1 LSGEPNA
8 LLSLLAHLLGRLSLQ
23 GLASVD
29 LFYYDD
35 LVDSALTWVNLSV

>member
-1 LSGEPNA
+1 LK
-8 LLSLLAHLLGRLSLQ
+8 